1 MYDIFITQTVLITL
15 DIHILPVYCKD
26 HMKHINT
33 LCDQISEI

>member
-1 MYDIFITQTVLITL
+1 MYIFITQTLLLML
-15 DIHILPVYCKD
+15 DIHILPVYYKD